1 MCWLEVGVPSGG
13 VGLGSMESGP
23 VLLCP
28 ASCGPQRVEVTAVKW
43 AD

>member
-1 MCWLEVGVPSGG
+1 MCWLEVEVPSGG
-13 VGLGSMESGP
+13 AGLGSRENGL

-28 ASCGPQRVEVTAVKW
+28 ASCGPQRVEVMAVKW